1 MDLQTHESATA
12 KRVNPSGEAKPN
24 VSEIT
29 SSAQRTLP
37 EDSMITQRQI
47 EAAEK
52 VQSLGAIIWEKFLVH
67 RMAVAG
73 LAVILSFI
81 LIALAAP
88 LIGHFTNLD
97 PMAQNPLHRYLPPL
111 SSTTASSSQRE
122 IDVERFIMA
131 NPDAAASLQTQAI
144 DKSLVAPI
152 RPEDALYD
160 LAQKTGDDLKSAVKQ
175 LEGPGADQ
183 FRALTR
189 NFETYH
195 LFGTDEL
202 GRDVFIRL
210 VYGARVS
217 IGVGLLVAFV
227 SALIGLLIGS
237 VAGYYGGWI
246 DMVLMRFT
254 DSLLSLPQL
263 PVLIVVSAVS
273 VEKLTE
279 AVPLL
284 GYFATPSNESIV
296 KLVFILVIFSWMQVA
311 RLVRASVLSLKEREF
326 ILAAKTLGATD
337 RKIIFRHLFP
347 NTIAPLLVS
356 VTLGVGSSIQTE
368 AALSFLGLG
377 IQQPTPSW
385 GNMMFN
391 ALEIMLDSPA
401 LVMIPGFL
409 ILMTTISFNYL
420 GDGLQDAIDP
430 KTLRK

>member
-12 KRVNPSGEAKPN
+12 KRRQPSGAKPN

-29 SSAQRTLP
+29 SSEQRTLP
-37 EDSMITQRQI
+37 EDSTISRRQI

-52 VQSLGAIIWEKFLVH
+52 VQSLGSIIWEKFLVH

-73 LAVILSFI
+73 LLVIIAFI
-81 LIALAAP
+81 LVALFAP
-88 LIGHFTNLD
+88 LIAHFTNLD
-97 PMAQNPLHRYLPPL
+97 PMSQNALHRYLPPF
-111 SSTTASSSQRE
+111 STTTASDSQRE
-122 IDVERFIMA
+122 IEVERFIMA
-131 NPDAAASLQTQAI
+131 DADRAARLQAEALE
-144 DKSLVAPI
+144 KGLVASV

-160 LAQKTGDDLKSAVKQ
+160 LAQKTGDELKTAVKE
-175 LEGPGADQ
+175 LTVDGAEG
-183 FRALTR
+183 FRALTA

-217 IGVGLLVAFV
+217 IGVGIMVALV
-227 SALIGLLIGS
+227 SAFIGLLIGS

-246 DMVLMRFT
+246 DVLLMRFT

-279 AVPLL
+279 AVPPL
-284 GYFATPSNESIV
+284 GLIATPSNESIV
-296 KLVFILVIFSWMQVA
+296 KLVFILVLFSWMQVA

-391 ALEIMLDSPA
+391 ALEIMLDSPF

>member
-1 MDLQTHESATA
+1 MDLQIPESATA
-12 KRVNPSGEAKPN
+12 KKLKGKTSVNQLPTENLPPVPPQFSR
-24 VSEIT
+24 
-29 SSAQRTLP
+29 AQI
-37 EDSMITQRQI
+37 D
-47 EAAEK
+47 AAEK
-52 VQSLGAIIWEKFLVH
+52 VQSLGQIIWEKFLVH

-73 LAVILSFI
+73 LIVISIFI
-81 LIALAAP
+81 LIALSAP
-88 LIGHFTNLD
+88 LISKFTNLD
-97 PMAQNPLHRYLPPL
+97 PMAQNPLHRYLPPMTG
-111 SSTTASSSQRE
+111 TTASGSQRE
-122 IDVERFIMA
+122 IDIERFILR
-131 NPDAAASLQTQAI
+131 NPDLATRLQTEVLE
-144 DKSLVAPI
+144 KVLVTPG

-160 LAQKTGDDLKSAVKQ
+160 LGNKSGEDLQAALSQ
-175 LEGPGADQ
+175 LQTEGHDA
-183 FRALTR
+183 FANVTR
-189 NFETYH
+189 NFETFH
-195 LFGTDEL
+195 IFGTDEL

-210 VYGARVS
+210 VHGARVS
-217 IGVGLLVAFV
+217 IGVGILVALV
-227 SALIGLLIGS
+227 SAFIGLMVGS

-246 DMVLMRFT
+246 DNVLMRFT

-263 PVLIVVSAVS
+263 PVLIVISAVS
-273 VEKLTE
+273 LEKLTE
-279 AVPLL
+279 AVPIL
-284 GYFATPSNESIV
+284 GWFATPANESIV
-296 KLVFILVIFSWMQVA
+296 KLVFILVLFSWMQVA

-326 ILAAKTLGATD
+326 ILAARTLGATD

-391 ALEIMLDSPA
+391 ALEIMLDSPF

-430 KTLRK
+430 KTLRS

>member
-1 MDLQTHESATA
+1 MNTPTSETIA
-12 KRVNPSGEAKPN
+12 KSPVQPDQPGLPSQA
-24 VSEIT
+24 EI
-29 SSAQRTLP
+29 A
-37 EDSMITQRQI
+37 
-47 EAAEK
+47 AAEK
-52 VQSLGAIIWEKFLVH
+52 VQSLAQIIWEKFLEH

-73 LAVILSFI
+73 LVVITIFI
-81 LIALAAP
+81 LIALSAP
-88 LIGHFTNLD
+88 LIGHFSGLD
-97 PMAQNPLHRYLPPL
+97 PMGQNPLNRYLGPMT
-111 SSTTASSSQRE
+111 SATASTSQRE
-122 IDVERFIMA
+122 IDIEQFIQQ
-131 NPDAAASLQTQAI
+131 NPEIAQGLQAEALEKQ
-144 DKSLVAPI
+144 LVQSAVPD
-152 RPEDALYD
+152 DALYD
-160 LAQKTGDDLKSAVKQ
+160 LGMLSGAELKTAVSKLSA
-175 LEGPGADQ
+175 PGASD
-183 FRALTR
+183 FRKLTR
-189 NFETYH
+189 NFETFH
-195 LFGTDEL
+195 IFGTDEL

-217 IGVGLLVAFV
+217 IGVGIMVALV
-227 SALIGLLIGS
+227 SAFIGLLIGS
-237 VAGYYGGWI
+237 LAGYYGGWV
-246 DMVLMRFT
+246 DVALMRLT

-273 VEKLTE
+273 LEKLSE

-284 GYFATPSNESIV
+284 GLIATPANESIV
-296 KLVFILVIFSWMQVA
+296 KLVFILVLFSWMQVA

-326 ILAAKTLGATD
+326 ILAARTLGATD

-391 ALEIMLDSPA
+391 ALEIMLDSPF

-430 KTLRK
+430 KTQRR